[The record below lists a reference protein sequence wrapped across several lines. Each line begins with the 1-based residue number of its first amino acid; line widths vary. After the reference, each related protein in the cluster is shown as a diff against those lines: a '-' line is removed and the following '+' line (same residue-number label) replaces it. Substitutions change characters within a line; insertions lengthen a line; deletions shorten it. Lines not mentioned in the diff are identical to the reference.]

1 MHMISVVTDFSHELQ
16 VLVVMQ
22 IRQQQTVVVVL
33 NPIIKKNLK

>member
-1 MHMISVVTDFSHELQ
+1 MHLISIVADFSRELQ

-22 IRQQQTVVVVL
+22 IRQQQTVVVVP